1 MWLGEL
7 VSRSSVYNTKF
18 IQRQDD
24 NTVQFILR
32 HSKNMKDGQTIVFTL
47 AANYFNPQLCPVRAL
62 KTFTSLYQ
70 HKSGPLFT
78 FKSGH
83 PVSHSF
89 VAAQLKHAIEF
100 IGLDS

>member
-1 MWLGEL
+1 
-7 VSRSSVYNTKF
+7 
-18 IQRQDD
+18 
-24 NTVQFILR
+24 
-32 HSKNMKDGQTIVFTL
+32 MKDGKTIVFTL

-62 KTFTSLYQ
+62 KHLPPYINALLTL
-70 HKSGPLFT
+70 KSGR
-78 FKSGH
+78 H